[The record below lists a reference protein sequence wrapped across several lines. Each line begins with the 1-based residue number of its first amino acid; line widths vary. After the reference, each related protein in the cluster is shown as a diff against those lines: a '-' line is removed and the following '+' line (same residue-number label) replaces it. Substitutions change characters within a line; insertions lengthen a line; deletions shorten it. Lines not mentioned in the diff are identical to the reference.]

1 MNLKWRLG
9 KLPTV
14 EELLKL
20 IENKLITQDEAKTM
34 LFSSEKEGDIKS
46 LEEEIKFLRGLV
58 EQLSKNNSSRIVEV
72 IREVEKPWRQYP
84 WYNPYVVWCTNTLR
98 GTSSGSD
105 TCTTS
110 GTGTV
115 NAFNTNTSG
124 SMTGGSTNASFSSI
138 KTF

>member
-14 EELLKL
+14 EELLRL
-20 IENKLITQDEAKTM
+20 IENKLITQEEAKTM
-34 LFSSEKEGDIKS
+34 LFSSEKEVDVKS
-46 LEEEIKFLRGLV
+46 LEDEIKFLRGLV

-84 WYNPYVVWCTNTLR
+84 WYNPYVVWCTNTVGR
-98 GTSSGSD
+98 AAT
-105 TCTTS
+105 
-110 GTGTV
+110 
-115 NAFNTNTSG
+115 AFNTNTSG
-124 SMTGGSTNASFSSI
+124 SIELNKAFSSI

>member
-1 MNLKWRLG
+1 MTMNLKWRLG

-14 EELLKL
+14 EELLSL
-20 IENKLITQDEAKTM
+20 INNKLITQEEAKTL
-34 LFSSEKEGDIKS
+34 LFSSEKETDVKS

-72 IREVEKPWRQYP
+72 IREVEKPWRRYP
-84 WYNPYVVWCTNTLR
+84 WYNPYVVWCTNTE
-98 GTSSGSD
+98 GSA
-105 TCTTS
+105 TTS
-110 GTGTV
+110 GSVIYTSGAGAT

-124 SMTGGSTNASFSSI
+124 SIESNKAFSSI